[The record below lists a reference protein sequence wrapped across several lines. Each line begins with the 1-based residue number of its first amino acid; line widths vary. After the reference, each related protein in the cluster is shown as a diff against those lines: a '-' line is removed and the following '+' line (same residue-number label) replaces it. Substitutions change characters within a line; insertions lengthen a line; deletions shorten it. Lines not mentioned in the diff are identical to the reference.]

1 MGSVKKLRF
10 IFKISLAQ
18 RPMPLVRR
26 IFRLI
31 LQFSLSLQD
40 FRSDQTLALAQGLS
54 LGRACS
60 VVHSFASQ
68 QRVSIRV

>member
-1 MGSVKKLRF
+1 
-10 IFKISLAQ
+10 
-18 RPMPLVRR
+18 MPLVRR
-26 IFRLI
+26 LFRLN

-60 VVHSFASQ
+60 VVHSYALQ

>member
-1 MGSVKKLRF
+1 MGSVKKPRF
-10 IFKISLAQ
+10 IFQISLAQ
-18 RPMPLVRR
+18 RPMFLVRR

-31 LQFSLSLQD
+31 LQFSLLLQD

-60 VVHSFASQ
+60 VVHSYALQ

>member
-1 MGSVKKLRF
+1 MGSVKKPRF
-10 IFKISLAQ
+10 IFQISLAQ
-18 RPMPLVRR
+18 RPMFLVRR

-60 VVHSFASQ
+60 VVHSYALQ

>member
-10 IFKISLAQ
+10 IFQIALAQ
-18 RPMPLVRR
+18 KPMPLVRR
-26 IFRLI
+26 LFRLN

-60 VVHSFASQ
+60 VVHSYALQ